1 MILKLLFLNV
11 FSFLFST
18 LAQAADGTA
27 AGGVQVECELVA
39 EVRRDPLEPQDGEF
53 RPFVPA
59 THLSQGDVVYYTLR
73 IRNPSIGYAADV
85 TVVQKIPANTSYV
98 AGSAAAPGA
107 HVEFSIDD
115 GQSFAAAERLLVAD
129 EGRARLA
136 PPERYTHIRWQ
147 LRHPLAPGAVA
158 LARFQAVFD

>member
-1 MILKLLFLNV
+1 MIAKLLFLNGLASV
-11 FSFLFST
+11 FLT
-18 LAQAADGTA
+18 LAQAADSTA
-27 AGGVQVECELVA
+27 AGGVQVDCELVA
-39 EVRRDPLEPQDGEF
+39 EVRRNPLEPQDGEV

-73 IRNPSIGYAADV
+73 IRNPSIVYAADV

-98 AGSAAAPGA
+98 AGSAAAPA
-107 HVEFSIDD
+107 AQVEFSIDG
-115 GQSFAAAERLLVAD
+115 GQSFAAPAGLQVTD
-129 EGRARLA
+129 EGRTQLA

>member
-1 MILKLLFLNV
+1 MSAFIP
-11 FSFLFST
+11 
-18 LAQAADGTA
+18 LAQAADSTA
-27 AGGVQVECELVA
+27 AGGVQLECELVA
-39 EVRRDPLEPQDGEF
+39 EVRRDPLAPLDGPPGSQF

-73 IRNPSIGYAADV
+73 IRNPSIVYAAEV
-85 TVVQKIPANTSYV
+85 MVVQKIPANTAYV

-107 HVEFSIDD
+107 QVEFSIDG
-115 GQSFAAAERLLVAD
+115 GQSFAVPRGLQVTD
-129 EGRARLA
+129 EGGTRLA

-158 LARFQAVFD
+158 LARFQAIFN